1 MFEKLESC
9 EILSLAFPH
18 RLTPNAFC
26 LALFIM
32 EYHDGMIH
40 EGSFYYE
47 IDGSML
53 FMSIFN
59 VSELDVKTAME
70 ELKKNIVLPESNEP
84 DKILWLFIDEN
95 IFRK

>member
-9 EILSLAFPH
+9 EVISLAFPH

-32 EYHDGMIH
+32 EYHDGTIH
-40 EGSFYYE
+40 EGSFYYD

-53 FMSIFN
+53 FASIFN
-59 VSELDVKTAME
+59 VSELEVKSAME
-70 ELKKNIVLPESNEP
+70 ELKKIILGPDLNQPENN
-84 DKILWLFIDEN
+84 LWLSLDEN